1 MYSTFQIQ
9 LKVVLFYCLLS
20 CVAMGEA
27 AKSRVIVFQ
36 VGQEEQ
42 RGHLQRAILFPHIRF
57 CKRLTH
63 VRHMTLKA
71 ADRQV

>member
-1 MYSTFQIQ
+1 MKSGPIAAF
-9 LKVVLFYCLLS
+9 CS
-20 CVAMGEA
+20 CVAMGETA
-27 AKSRVIVFQ
+27 TSQVVVFQ

-42 RGHLQRAILFPHIRF
+42 RGHLRRAILFPRVRF
-57 CKRLTH
+57 YKRLTH

>member
-1 MYSTFQIQ
+1 
-9 LKVVLFYCLLS
+9 
-20 CVAMGEA
+20 MGEA

-42 RGHLQRAILFPHIRF
+42 HGHLQRAILFPHIRF